1 MLNYL
6 KKFALDVVPS
16 VVATILGA
24 YIVNHYITAKSSAD
38 IPHATVASTSEAGK
52 KSEAKKA
59 QVKPAETSAEVTS
72 VPEPGVKAR
81 GVSERAMIENRAA
94 ERPAEVKPADVR
106 PTDIAKPAET
116 ASIPAESKSEIKR
129 PQTPAPREKAL
140 AKVAP
145 AQTAAPAPT
154 TVPAAVPATES
165 ASASDEPRD
174 ANELA
179 LEAIKRLRANGE
191 SAPRVQETSRQAEP
205 PRVQEPPRT
214 YVVVPVVTAPAPVRP
229 LPPPIVVATPSPTD
243 NAAQG
248 PGPTSPPYTASIDPN
263 RPTPPAD
270 IPSPRPP
277 VDLKNEATNAVTH
290 TKNVAEDVLAAAKS
304 MFHAVLPGTDRQSSS
319 ASQFTD

>member
-24 YIVNHYITAKSSAD
+24 YIVNHYITAKSA
-38 IPHATVASTSEAGK
+38 PNTPPATVASTTEAGK
-52 KSEAKKA
+52 KSGPKKA
-59 QVKPAETSAEVTS
+59 LVKPAEASVEVTS
-72 VPEPGVKAR
+72 VPEPGVKAK
-81 GVSERAMIENRAA
+81 GISERAMIENRAA
-94 ERPAEVKPADVR
+94 ERPSEVKPVEA
-106 PTDIAKPAET
+106 AKPAET
-116 ASIPAESKSEIKR
+116 ASVPTEPKNEAKAEAKR
-129 PQTPAPREKAL
+129 PQVPAPREKAV

-145 AQTAAPAPT
+145 AQTTAPAPT
-154 TVPAAVPATES
+154 TAPTTES

-191 SAPRVQETSRQAEP
+191 DAPRAQDASRQAEP

-214 YVVVPVVTAPAPVRP
+214 AVVVPAVTAPAPVRP

-248 PGPTSPPYTASIDPN
+248 PQPVSPPYTASIDPN

-270 IPSPRPP
+270 IPPRPP
-277 VDLKNEATNAVTH
+277 VDLKAEANNAVTH
-290 TKNVAEDVLAAAKS
+290 TKNVAEDMLAAAKS
-304 MFHAVLPGTDRQSSS
+304 MFHAVLPGTGSDRQSSS

>member
-24 YIVNHYITAKSSAD
+24 YIVNHYITAKSSSDHPPA
-38 IPHATVASTSEAGK
+38 AVVSTTEAGK
-52 KSEAKKA
+52 KSEPKKA

-72 VPEPGVKAR
+72 APEPGVKAK
-81 GVSERAMIENRAA
+81 GISERAMIENRAA
-94 ERPAEVKPADVR
+94 ERPAEVKPVEVR

-116 ASIPAESKSEIKR
+116 ASISAEPKGETKR
-129 PQTPAPREKAL
+129 PQPPTPREKPV
-140 AKVAP
+140 AKIAP
-145 AQTAAPAPT
+145 AQAAAPAPT
-154 TVPAAVPATES
+154 TAPATEA

-191 SAPRVQETSRQAEP
+191 GAQRVQETARQAEP
-205 PRVQEPPRT
+205 PRVQESPRT
-214 YVVVPVVTAPAPVRP
+214 AVVVPAVTAPAPVRP

-248 PGPTSPPYTASIDPN
+248 PGPAAPPYTASIDPN

-270 IPSPRPP
+270 IPPRPP
-277 VDLKNEATNAVTH
+277 VDLKSEANNAVSH
-290 TKNVAEDVLAAAKS
+290 SKNVAEDMLAAAKS
-304 MFHAVLPGTDRQSSS
+304 VFHAVLPGTDRQGTNP
-319 ASQFTD
+319 SQFTD